1 MKIAKDK
8 QQHALA
14 GFLIGLLIPAPW
26 GIVAWYTAAIG
37 KEWWDSKGNVN
48 GTEDIKDVYWTCLGG
63 IVGTI
68 LNTILLW
75 LVL

>member
-1 MKIAKDK
+1 MNWQKDK

-26 GIVAWYTAAIG
+26 SIVAWHAAAIG
-37 KEWWDSKGNVN
+37 KEWWDSKGN
-48 GTEDIKDVYWTCLGG
+48 GTEDIEDVYATCAGG

-68 LNTILLW
+68 LNALLLW